1 MKSGERI
8 ILPLDL
14 PDPEEAKKMVKN
26 LHGIVDFFKVGMLL
40 QFTGGGEI
48 INWLIKNG
56 KKVFLDMKYYDI
68 PETVASVVRQVAETG
83 VHFLTIHGNRR
94 IIEHAVKARGKSS
107 LKLLAVTVLTSMDA
121 DDLQDLGLNCSLNE
135 MVIYRA
141 QKAVEYGCNGLI
153 ASGRELA
160 FLRASMGDDLLLVT
174 PGIRPAGSG
183 HDEHK
188 RAVTPAEA
196 IQAGA
201 DYLVVG
207 RPILQAPD
215 PSKAALCIIE
225 EIEQARRS

>member
-1 MKSGERI
+1 MKAGERI

-14 PDPEEAKKMVKN
+14 PDPDDAKRLVEN
-26 LHGIVDFFKVGMLL
+26 LHGVIDFFKVGMLL
-40 QFTGGGEI
+40 QYTGGRDMVT
-48 INWLIKNG
+48 WLLRNG

-68 PETVASVVRQVAETG
+68 PETVASVVSQVADTG

-121 DDLQDLGLNCSLNE
+121 DDLQDLGINCSLNE

-141 QKAVEYGCNGLI
+141 QKALEYGCDGLI

-160 FLRASMGDDLLLVT
+160 FLRTILGEDLLLIT
-174 PGIRPAGSG
+174 PGIRPSGSAQ
-183 HDEHK
+183 HEHK

-201 DYLVVG
+201 DYLVIG
-207 RPILQAPD
+207 RPILHAPD
-215 PSKAALCIIE
+215 PRAAALDIID
-225 EIEQARRS
+225 EIDRTARF